1 MQIDKQTKRKTDEE
15 RLNDMGEQVRKH
27 REDEHLKRKTELEKK
42 LNEMKTQL
50 DQKIVANKTEEEG

>member
-42 LNEMKTQL
+42 LNEMKSSSF
-50 DQKIVANKTEEEG
+50 

>member
-50 DQKIVANKTEEEG
+50 DQKIIANKTEEEG